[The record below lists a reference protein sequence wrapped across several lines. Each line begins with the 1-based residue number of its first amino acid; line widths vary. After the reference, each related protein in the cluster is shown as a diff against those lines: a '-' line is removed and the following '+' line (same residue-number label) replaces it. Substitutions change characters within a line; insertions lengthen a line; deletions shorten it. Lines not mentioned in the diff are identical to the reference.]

1 MIYFFWRVE
10 LFLSLFGVFKP
21 HSASSVGMNPNMM
34 IPFSGSPPGGDR
46 LLDFLDLCKHLRV
59 DQGQDF
65 APPIFYPHLGPP
77 PWSSPLRPPPRVPP
91 PALTFAS
98 SSQALTFARN
108 ERRKKQRQ
116 KRRQTAGRSASRSP
130 QRHSRSP
137 RATHSHPPRAHTS
150 RAARSR
156 SPHTS
161 RAARSRPHT
170 SRAAR
175 SPPHTSRAARSR
187 SPHTS
192 RADSSHSQRSR
203 ASHTSRAARY
213 RSSPISVS
221 QVSTRAS
228 PASCPAASAQYH
240 SPEEEPTYSPSPTR
254 VSTFSSLPPLP
265 STLNVPSL
273 SKALV
278 SPLRLPLVE
287 SSRPGEDTEPE
298 IEGLSLF
305 LCWFI
310 ACNREVF
317 YLQ

>member
-21 HSASSVGMNPNMM
+21 HSASSVGMNPNRM

-116 KRRQTAGRSASRSP
+116 KRRQTAGRSAGRSRSP

-137 RATHSHPPRAHTS
+137 RATHSHPPRA
-150 RAARSR
+150 
-156 SPHTS
+156 
-161 RAARSRPHT
+161 
-170 SRAAR
+170 
-175 SPPHTSRAARSR
+175 HTSRAARSR